1 MDGRQTAWLGQLGL
15 VPVFRYRLDG
25 PWSKWFGEI
34 GVGLTL
40 TSTAYETQRRRFST
54 TFNFGD
60 HVAVG
65 RSFGDS
71 DQHELALRVQH
82 FSNAGIREPNSG
94 VNFVQLRYSYRF
106 RCTRFERSDRR
117 CGRLA
122 RLAPVFFR
130 LDTPR
135 SGAHAGE
142 EEKPTDDGDVF
153 REEQLL
159 NELLFHRDIPEVV
172 KHQARG
178 QCEQGERERGPTCL
192 EAGDE
197 CQRCHDLEQT
207 DSDCERGAVRQASTG
222 HVSRGGNGRHELARG

>member
-1 MDGRQTAWLGQLGL
+1 MSTIEWRSQPPVARSATGMRRCAVRLAACLAITSFSGFAAAQSSLVPSGVFVQSGAAGSTRAATAGAWWAWDREWAIAGGTLSGYWEGSLSAWSYPAMDGRQTAWLGQLGL

-82 FSNAGIREPNSG
+82 FSNAGIREPNPG

-106 RCTRFERSDRR
+106 R
-117 CGRLA
+117 
-122 RLAPVFFR
+122 
-130 LDTPR
+130 
-135 SGAHAGE
+135 
-142 EEKPTDDGDVF
+142 
-153 REEQLL
+153 
-159 NELLFHRDIPEVV
+159 
-172 KHQARG
+172 
-178 QCEQGERERGPTCL
+178 
-192 EAGDE
+192 
-197 CQRCHDLEQT
+197 
-207 DSDCERGAVRQASTG
+207 
-222 HVSRGGNGRHELARG
+222 